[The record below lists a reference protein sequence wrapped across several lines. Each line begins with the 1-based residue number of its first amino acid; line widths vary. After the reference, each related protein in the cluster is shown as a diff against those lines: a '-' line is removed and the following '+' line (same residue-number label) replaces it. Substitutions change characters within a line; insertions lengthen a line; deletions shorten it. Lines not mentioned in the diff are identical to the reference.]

1 MPPLARIRA
10 EANGSRRT
18 RKVSSGETL
27 QAQAYALI
35 KERLVSARYVPG
47 QFLQESTIC
56 EELKLG
62 RTPVHQ
68 ALHQLQQ
75 EGLLEIIPRKG
86 IFIKVESLAEIF
98 TALEVRALIEPYCA
112 SRCAERVSLAD
123 IAELRAIV
131 KKYELLRDPSDS
143 VKLMELDRQFH
154 TTIARVAGNKLIVDV
169 LRPIHERMS
178 RLWFMPH
185 WRFDDYDLTSAE
197 HRAILKALEDRDSE
211 TASESMKAHIES
223 LRKRILAT
231 GAPAGA

>member
-1 MPPLARIRA
+1 MARSARA
-10 EANGSRRT
+10 RTSPSASR
-18 RKVSSGETL
+18 SSPKPVAGQTL
-27 QAQAYALI
+27 QALAYDLI

-56 EELKLG
+56 EDLKLG

-86 IFIKVESLAEIF
+86 IFIKVDSLTEIF

-112 SRCAERVSLAD
+112 SQCAERATLAD
-123 IAELRAIV
+123 VTELKEILNE
-131 KKYELLRDPSDS
+131 YEKLREKSDS
-143 VKLMELDRQFH
+143 IRLMELDRRFH
-154 TTIARVAGNKLIVDV
+154 TTIARVAGNKLIVEV

-185 WRFDDYDLTSAE
+185 WQFSDYDMTSSE
-197 HRAILKALEDRDSE
+197 HHKLLKAVEKHDSGAAAE
-211 TASESMKAHIES
+211 AMKAHIES

-231 GAPAGA
+231 GSTP

>member
-1 MPPLARIRA
+1 MPPTRARA
-10 EANGSRRT
+10 AVSANRRQAKPVPG
-18 RKVSSGETL
+18 RTL
-27 QAQAYALI
+27 QSRAYDLI

-47 QFLQESTIC
+47 QFLQESAIC
-56 EELKLG
+56 DELKLG

-112 SRCAERVSLAD
+112 AQCAERVTAAD
-123 IAELRAIV
+123 IAEL
-131 KKYELLRDPSDS
+131 KDTLGEYEKLKQKSDA
-143 VKLMELDRQFH
+143 VRLMELDRRFH
-154 TTIARVAGNKLIVDV
+154 ITIARIAGNKLIVDV

-178 RLWFMPH
+178 RMWFMPH
-185 WRFDDYDLTSAE
+185 WQFADYDLTSAE
-197 HRAILKALEDRDSE
+197 HGALLAALERRDAAAAGE
-211 TASESMKAHIES
+211 AMRHHIES

-231 GAPAGA
+231 GSTI

>member
-1 MPPLARIRA
+1 MARSVRA
-10 EANGSRRT
+10 TSPTALR
-18 RKVSSGETL
+18 SSPKAAAGKTL
-27 QAQAYALI
+27 QAIAYDLI

-47 QFLQESTIC
+47 QFLQESTVC
-56 EELKLG
+56 EDLKLG

-112 SRCAERVSLAD
+112 AQCAERATLAD
-123 IAELRAIV
+123 IAELKEILSEYERLRGQQDAI
-131 KKYELLRDPSDS
+131 R
-143 VKLMELDRQFH
+143 LMELDRRFH
-154 TTIARVAGNKLIVDV
+154 TTIARVAGNKLIVEV

-185 WRFDDYDLTSAE
+185 WQFSDYDMTSSE
-197 HRAILKALEDRDSE
+197 HQKLLKAFEKHD
-211 TASESMKAHIES
+211 ASGAAAAMKGHIES

-231 GAPAGA
+231 GSAI

>member
-1 MPPLARIRA
+1 MARNARA
-10 EANGSRRT
+10 KTSPSSRSAP
-18 RKVSSGETL
+18 KGAGKTL
-27 QAQAYALI
+27 QALAYDLI
-35 KERLVSARYVPG
+35 KERLVSARYIPG

-56 EELKLG
+56 DDLKLG

-86 IFIKVESLAEIF
+86 IFIKVESLSEIF

-112 SRCAERVSLAD
+112 SQCAERATLAD
-123 IAELRAIV
+123 IAELKNILNEFE
-131 KKYELLRDPSDS
+131 KLREKSDS
-143 VKLMELDRQFH
+143 IRLMELDRRFH
-154 TTIARVAGNKLIVDV
+154 TTIARVAGNKLIVEV

-185 WRFDDYDLTSAE
+185 WQFADYDMTSTE
-197 HRAILKALEDRDSE
+197 HHELLKAFERHD
-211 TASESMKAHIES
+211 ASAAAEAMKGHIES

-231 GAPAGA
+231 GSTL

>member
-1 MPPLARIRA
+1 MARSARA
-10 EANGSRRT
+10 RT
-18 RKVSSGETL
+18 NTTALRSSPKAAAGKTL
-27 QAQAYALI
+27 QAVAYDLI
-35 KERLVSARYVPG
+35 KGRLVSAQYVPG

-56 EELKLG
+56 EDLKLG

-86 IFIKVESLAEIF
+86 IFIKVESLSEIF

-112 SRCAERVSLAD
+112 SQCAERATLAD
-123 IAELRAIV
+123 ITELKEILNEFE
-131 KKYELLRDPSDS
+131 KLREKSDS
-143 VKLMELDRQFH
+143 VQLMELDRRFH
-154 TTIARVAGNKLIVDV
+154 TTIARVAGNKLIVEV

-185 WRFDDYDLTSAE
+185 WQFSDYDMTSTE
-197 HRAILKALEDRDSE
+197 HHKLLKAFEKHDANAAAD
-211 TASESMKAHIES
+211 AMKGHIES

-231 GAPAGA
+231 GSAL

>member
-1 MPPLARIRA
+1 MARSARA
-10 EANGSRRT
+10 RTSPSASR
-18 RKVSSGETL
+18 SSPKAVAGQTL
-27 QAQAYALI
+27 QALAYDLI

-86 IFIKVESLAEIF
+86 IFIKVESLSEIF

-112 SRCAERVSLAD
+112 SQCAERATLAD
-123 IAELRAIV
+123 IAELKEILNEFE
-131 KKYELLRDPSDS
+131 KLRGKSDS
-143 VKLMELDRQFH
+143 IRLMELDRRFH
-154 TTIARVAGNKLIVDV
+154 TTIARVAGNKLIVEV

-185 WRFDDYDLTSAE
+185 WQFSDYDLTSTE
-197 HRAILKALEDRDSE
+197 HHQLLKAFEKRDSGAAAE
-211 TASESMKAHIES
+211 AMKGHIES

-231 GAPAGA
+231 GSTL